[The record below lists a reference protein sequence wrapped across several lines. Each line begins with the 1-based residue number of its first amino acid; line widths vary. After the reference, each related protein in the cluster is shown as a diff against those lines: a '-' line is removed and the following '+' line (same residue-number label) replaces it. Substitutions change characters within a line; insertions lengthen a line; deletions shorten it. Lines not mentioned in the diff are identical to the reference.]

1 MRGPD
6 VLGPPSHDAAKP
18 RWLRRGAVEDTLLD
32 ASDLLI
38 RLPTGP
44 PTSSRLCHQFL
55 QRLAKASGTS
65 IEELRSFLRTDQV
78 YICHPGKILARE
90 GEYPP
95 GPSILLSGWACHQR
109 ISKDGR
115 RQIFAFILPG
125 DLMGCWSLEM
135 RLQADIVAITPLM
148 VLRAGE
154 LCWAVQQLERYAALA
169 DHLHEMEMRHIAN
182 LYQHI
187 QRLGSQTAVRRVY
200 DLLWELHT
208 RLDTAGQHGD
218 CDMSFPLTQ
227 ETLADALGMSSV
239 HINRVLQQMRREG
252 LISLK
257 RGLLTVHPRR
267 DGLAAKKAA
276 KITIIKEHTSV
287 G

>member
-6 VLGPPSHDAAKP
+6 VHGPPRDDAAKP
-18 RWLRRGAVEDTLLD
+18 AWLRRGAAKDVLID
-32 ASDLLI
+32 ASDLLT

-44 PTSSRLCHQFL
+44 PASGLLCDQL
-55 QRLAKASGTS
+55 LRKLAKASSTN
-65 IEELRSFLRTDQV
+65 IEELRSFFRTDQV
-78 YICHPGKILARE
+78 YVCHPGKILARE
-90 GEYPP
+90 GEDTPRP
-95 GPSILLSGWACHQR
+95 RILLSGWACHQR
-109 ISKDGR
+109 ISRNGR

-125 DLMGCWSLEM
+125 DLMGCWSREG

-148 VLRAGE
+148 VLKAGE
-154 LCWAVQQLERYAALA
+154 LCWAVRQRERYATLA
-169 DHLHEMEMRHIAN
+169 ERLHEMEMRHIAN

-187 QRLGSQTAVRRVY
+187 QRLGSQTAVERVY

-208 RLDTAGQHGD
+208 RLDSARQHD
-218 CDMSFPLTQ
+218 DPEMSFPLTQ
-227 ETLADALGMSSV
+227 ETLADALGMTSV

-257 RGLLTVHPRR
+257 RGFLTVHPKRSN
-267 DGLAAKKAA
+267 LAAKRVTNL
-276 KITIIKEHTSV
+276 TIIKERTPA